1 MRLNKILLKR
11 AVAAFAA
18 ACTLGT
24 CCVAG
29 SVAWADPNAATTTE
43 ADTANININKK
54 DQTSITIHKYEAP
67 AIKDSKGNGIRSDG
81 TDQSSLFKDGNKRNP
96 VEGVVFTV
104 WRLKTYQ
111 TGKGN
116 TDEEIDLSKSEDWKK
131 IKDLEDLVEIA
142 ASGKK
147 LASDFVTSGADQK
160 FNKYAA
166 STASPAPSGCTKAAA
181 ETAAGAQCT
190 TGQDGSVKLDQ
201 LPMGLYYIEETD
213 NHNAQKCVAKTGG
226 NGYDCS
232 KVSITKKTAP
242 FFVTTP
248 LPNPNAKD
256 AAGAWIYEVNVYP
269 KNDTSA
275 IRPKKEVS
283 ELNRD
288 DFVPG
293 DGEGHTTITWKI
305 SVPLS
310 EPQGKDNTYTN
321 IGFVDKLV
329 NGLVYEKINSAK
341 IVTLDDSGKTAKKNN
356 TDVAEVKLDAVDS
369 NKSPKYYTVDS
380 TALNSGIVKFT
391 LTKSTGEA
399 KDTATADTGLGKAL
413 GAYNAA
419 ATNNA
424 DTTKPKQTATLVVE
438 LVTKFK
444 EGTDARDFE
453 NVANTFVDTNKTGK
467 GDDTDDPCTP
477 GGKNKKGQDDPDCT
491 GDKTP
496 PTDSAHFGTLTV
508 NKFVKQKAKD
518 SSSNDIELPLNG
530 ATFDV
535 YEVISKVDGKN
546 TAEVG
551 STDIT
556 TATKFDGSVTTTD
569 GNSTIKT
576 KVDSGTPVTF
586 NVKKVTHKGKA
597 QPTDSTET
605 DLPTTLTTAD
615 SSDKKTH
622 GIATVS
628 LFVYKS
634 SKDTKVADT
643 RTYCVVETKAP
654 EGYLLD
660 STPHCIA
667 LKANTTSTAGGTT
680 TITVP
685 EENKLPVE
693 NFRATGL
700 DKILGSLP
708 MTGARGLVI
717 LTLCGIVG
725 IAGTFFYIVL
735 KRRKEQEQE

>member
-29 SVAWADPNAATTTE
+29 SVAWADPNAGGGT
-43 ADTANININKK
+43 DQGVSTANIDTTKA
-54 DQTSITIHKYEAP
+54 DSTSITIHKYEAP
-67 AIKDSKGNGIRSDG
+67 AIKTTGENPTYVRSDG
-81 TDQSSLFKDGNKRNP
+81 TDQSSLFTGNNKRNP
-96 VEGVVFTV
+96 VEGVVFTI

-111 TGKGN
+111 NGKSN
-116 TDEEIDLSKSEDWKK
+116 TDEEINLTKSEDWKK
-131 IKDLEDLVEIA
+131 IKDLDKLVETA

-147 LASDFVTSGADQK
+147 LASDFVTSGTDQK
-160 FNKYAA
+160 FNKYSA
-166 STASPAPSGCTKAAA
+166 STATTAPSGCTKAAA

-190 TGQDGSVKLDQ
+190 TAKDGSVKLDQ
-201 LPMGLYYIEETD
+201 LSMGLYYIEETD
-213 NHNAQKCVAKTGG
+213 NHNAQKCVAKDDG

-248 LPNPNAKD
+248 LPNPKAKD
-256 AAGAWIYEVNVYP
+256 VAGAWIYDVNVYP

-293 DGEGHTTITWKI
+293 DVEGHTTITWKI

-310 EPQGKDNTYTN
+310 EPQGKYNTYTN

-329 NGLVYEKINSAK
+329 NGLVYEKIKSAR
-341 IVTLDDSGKTAKKNN
+341 IVTLDDSGKTAKKDNADIVEELN
-356 TDVAEVKLDAVDS
+356 AVGS
-369 NKSPKYYTVDS
+369 NKSPKYYTVE
-380 TALNSGIVKFT
+380 TSGTDNDTVKFT
-391 LTKSTGEA
+391 LTKSTAGTT
-399 KDTATADTGLGKAL
+399 DTADTGLGKAL
-413 GAYNAA
+413 AAYNAA
-419 ATNNA
+419 AKNNA

-444 EGTDARDFE
+444 ADAKVRDFE

-467 GDDTDDPCTP
+467 GDNTTDPCTP
-477 GGKNKKGQDDPDCT
+477 GSTDPDCT

-508 NKFVKQKAKD
+508 NKFVKQKAND

-551 STDIT
+551 STGIT

>member
-18 ACTLGT
+18 TCTLGT
-24 CCVAG
+24 CCIAG

-54 DQTSITIHKYEAP
+54 NQTSITIHKYEAP
-67 AIKDSKGNGIRSDG
+67 AIKTTTEPKTAIRSDG
-81 TDQSSLFKDGNKRNP
+81 TDQSSLFTGDNKRNP
-96 VEGVVFTV
+96 VEGVVFTI

-116 TDEEIDLSKSEDWKK
+116 TDEEINLTKSEDWKK
-131 IKDLEDLVEIA
+131 IKDLDSLVEIA
-142 ASGKK
+142 VSGKK

-160 FNKYAA
+160 FNKYTDAGTLNTT
-166 STASPAPSGCTKAAA
+166 STDANVNC
-181 ETAAGAQCT
+181 TAALAQTATGAKCVT
-190 TGQDGSVKLDQ
+190 TQDGSVSLSS

-213 NHNAQKCVAKTGG
+213 NHNAQKCVAKTSTAGTT
-226 NGYDCS
+226 YECS

-256 AAGAWIYEVNVYP
+256 AAGAWIYAVNVYP

-293 DGEGHTTITWKI
+293 DVDGHTTITWKI

-329 NGLVYEKINSAK
+329 NGLVYEKIKSAR
-341 IVTLDDSGKTAKKNN
+341 IVTLDDSGKTAKNN
-356 TDVAEVKLDAVDS
+356 GAPVADVPLKVGDTE
-369 NKSPKYYTVDS
+369 YYTVD
-380 TALNSGIVKFT
+380 TNTTDVVKFT
-391 LTKSTGEA
+391 LTKSTGDA

-413 GAYNAA
+413 AAYNAA

-438 LVTKFK
+438 LVTRFK
-444 EGTDARDFE
+444 DKIQARDFE

-467 GDDTDDPCTP
+467 GDNTTNPCTP
-477 GGKNKKGQDDPDCT
+477 ESTDPDCT

-700 DKILGSLP
+700 DKILGNLP

>member
-29 SVAWADPNAATTTE
+29 SVAWAVDSGTTTE
-43 ADTANININKK
+43 PSTANIDITKK

-67 AIKDSKGNGIRSDG
+67 AIKTTGKNPQDIRSNG
-81 TDQSSLFKDGNKRNP
+81 TDQSDLFTGDNKRNP
-96 VEGVVFTV
+96 VKGVVFTI

-111 TGKGN
+111 TGKSN
-116 TDEEIDLSKSEDWKK
+116 TDEEINLTKSEDWKK
-131 IKDLEDLVEIA
+131 IKDLDKLVETA

-147 LASDFVTSGADQK
+147 LASDFVTSGTDQK
-160 FNKYAA
+160 FNKYSA
-166 STASPAPSGCTKAAA
+166 STATTAPSGCTKAAA

-190 TGQDGSVKLDQ
+190 TAKDGSVKLDQ
-201 LPMGLYYIEETD
+201 LSMGLYYIEETD
-213 NHNAQKCVAKTGG
+213 NHNAQKCVAKDDG

-248 LPNPNAKD
+248 LPNPKAKD
-256 AAGAWIYEVNVYP
+256 VAGAWIYDVNVYP

-293 DGEGHTTITWKI
+293 DVEGHTTITWKI

-329 NGLVYEKINSAK
+329 NGLVYEKIKSAR
-341 IVTLDDSGKTAKKNN
+341 IVTLDDSGKTAKKDNADIVEELN
-356 TDVAEVKLDAVDS
+356 AVGS
-369 NKSPKYYTVDS
+369 NKSPKYYTVE
-380 TALNSGIVKFT
+380 TSGTDNDTVKFT
-391 LTKSTGEA
+391 LTKSTAGTT
-399 KDTATADTGLGKAL
+399 DTADTGLGKAL
-413 GAYNAA
+413 AAYNAA
-419 ATNNA
+419 AKNNA

-444 EGTDARDFE
+444 ADAKVRDFE

-467 GDDTDDPCTP
+467 GDNTTDPCTP
-477 GGKNKKGQDDPDCT
+477 GSTDPDCT